1 MFKIKKKIM
10 KILHIVTFEKGK
22 NNLISI
28 VLHAYVNKRNRKAEI
43 SQ

>member
-1 MFKIKKKIM
+1 M
-10 KILHIVTFEKGK
+10 KVVHIVTFEKGK

-28 VLHAYVNKRNRKAEI
+28 ALHAYVNKRKRKAEI